1 MQYLNINYH
10 YKSKNST
17 IMNIL
22 DRLVI
27 NRISV
32 SFILLILFFFI
43 YPLSLLLFEGNIAI
57 ILPIIY
63 VLILLA
69 WITLSSFKKT
79 RLVESGAASEGYKD
93 LGEESGGFFRKGSF
107 LEKLFA
113 AFAMAI
119 AILIVEVTILTI
131 LFYPF
136 MSELAGS
143 KGFPIIIAVK
153 FLAFSFL
160 SYLVVNRKLK

>member
-1 MQYLNINYH
+1 
-10 YKSKNST
+10 
-17 IMNIL
+17 MNIF
-22 DRLVI
+22 DKLVI
-27 NRISV
+27 NRMSV
-32 SFILLILFFFI
+32 SYILLILILFLS
-43 YPLSLLLFEGNIAI
+43 PLCFSLLENVTAI
-57 ILPIIY
+57 TISIIY
-63 VLILLA
+63 CLLLLA
-69 WITLSSFKKT
+69 WITLSSFRRT
-79 RLVESGAASEGYKD
+79 RLVKSGIAAEGYKD

-119 AILIVEVTILTI
+119 ALLIVEVTILTI

-143 KGFPIIIAVK
+143 KGIPLIITVK

-160 SYLVVNRKLK
+160 SYLIVNRKLK

>member
-17 IMNIL
+17 IINIL

-27 NRISV
+27 NRINV

-43 YPLSLLLFEGNIAI
+43 YPFSLLLFEGNIAI

-63 VLILLA
+63 VLLLLA
-69 WITLSSFKKT
+69 WIIFSSLKKT

-107 LEKLFA
+107 LEKLFS

-119 AILIVEVTILTI
+119 ALLIIEVTLLIL

-143 KGFPIIIAVK
+143 KGFPLIITVK
-153 FLAFSFL
+153 FLGFIFL
-160 SYLVVNRKLK
+160 SYLIVKGKLK